1 MAAQVALNIVPF
13 VGPVVSQAS
22 SLYASERRS
31 QQLDELIVE
40 IQQRLANLAA
50 EKIDRSYV
58 ETAEF
63 QEAAFRAFDAGRT
76 TNNANKR
83 QLIAAAL
90 VGAATVSRPAGL
102 DVEAILDTLRVLTP
116 TDLDLARKLWDESG
130 GDEPKSIVTAV
141 IGPADFP
148 DLEFHLKRLEAAGLI
163 TSTAGRHLDWS
174 GQYLLTGTFHR
185 LMALLRIGGA

>member
-13 VGPVVSQAS
+13 VGPVVSQAL

-31 QQLDELIVE
+31 QQLDELVVE

-76 TNNANKR
+76 RT
-83 QLIAAAL
+83 
-90 VGAATVSRPAGL
+90 
-102 DVEAILDTLRVLTP
+102 TP
-116 TDLDLARKLWDESG
+116 ING
-130 GDEPKSIVTAV
+130 N
-141 IGPADFP
+141 
-148 DLEFHLKRLEAAGLI
+148 
-163 TSTAGRHLDWS
+163 
-174 GQYLLTGTFHR
+174 
-185 LMALLRIGGA
+185 